1 MKKTFRA
8 APAII
13 AFALL
18 GASTPVQAQRVGD
31 RVRVFL
37 SDSTTIGEVTAVSDK
52 GFEIVWDST
61 LFSFDYQSIEGLE
74 RSIGT
79 KRLWLEGVLI
89 GASIPI
95 GIGFGIISGCMELAD
110 GSAVG
115 ELAFFIICL
124 VPGLTIA
131 MGGAAIGAVV
141 GGVAGI
147 FMHREVWA
155 PVSLDGRL
163 GSSNP
168 FVLPGFDPERHVGL
182 ELGVRIRL
190 P

>member
-1 MKKTFRA
+1 M
-8 APAII
+8 
-13 AFALL
+13 
-18 GASTPVQAQRVGD
+18 
-31 RVRVFL
+31 
-37 SDSTTIGEVTAVSDK
+37 TAVSHN

-79 KRLWLEGVLI
+79 KRLWLEGILI
-89 GASIPI
+89 GAWIPLE
-95 GIGFGIISGCMELAD
+95 FGLQIISGCIEK
-110 GSAVG
+110 
-115 ELAFFIICL
+115 E
-124 VPGLTIA
+124 GLGWVEFASDVLCFLGGTLIGI
-131 MGGAAIGAVV
+131 GGAAIGAVV

-147 FMHREVWA
+147 FIHREVWA

-163 GSSNP
+163 GTLNP
-168 FVLPGFDPERHVGL
+168 FIVPWFDPERRISL